1 MRFRQLSILAG
12 FFILIIA
19 EMACTM
25 DIGGPEYPSRSI
37 PVSTEATGNL
47 QSALETAISNGVISG
62 QVTFIITESQFSSY
76 LAYNL
81 RFQSQPVISNPQVYL
96 QNDELQIYGT
106 AIRGYFQTT
115 VKIVFRA
122 EVNEQGQLKIELL
135 SADFGPLPVP
145 NGLLELATKTIQ
157 EAYTGAI
164 GPLAT
169 GFRIQNVTISEGSM
183 TIVGQTK

>member
-1 MRFRQLSILAG
+1 
-12 FFILIIA
+12 
-19 EMACTM
+19 
-25 DIGGPEYPSRSI
+25 
-37 PVSTEATGNL
+37 
-47 QSALETAISNGVISG
+47 
-62 QVTFIITESQFSSY
+62 
-76 LAYNL
+76 
-81 RFQSQPVISNPQVYL
+81 
-96 QNDELQIYGT
+96 
-106 AIRGYFQTT
+106 

-164 GPLAT
+164 GPLVT